1 MQRATERFCRV
12 DKDWPRR
19 PGVTTGDELVEVI
32 CPSCAKKRTRTGRR
46 EQGAFLQGAAERF
59 CRVDKDRPR
68 EPGVTT
74 GDELGEGSTF
84 PVYLPILRE
93 KANAGREA

>member
-1 MQRATERFCRV
+1 MQGAVERFYRV
-12 DKDWPRR
+12 DKDRSR
-19 PGVTTGDELVEVI
+19 KPGVTTGDELGEVI
-32 CPSCAKKRTRTGRR
+32 CPSCARRHLRTGRR
-46 EQGAFLQGAAERF
+46 EQDAFLRGAAERF

-93 KANAGREA
+93 KANADR

>member
-1 MQRATERFCRV
+1 M
-12 DKDWPRR
+12 
-19 PGVTTGDELVEVI
+19 
-32 CPSCAKKRTRTGRR
+32 RTGRR

-68 EPGVTT
+68 KPGVTT

-84 PVYLPILRE
+84 TVYLPILRE
-93 KANAGREA
+93 KANADREA